1 MYPPTGV
8 FCTLYYNRTQPSII
22 HSTLPMSDEQSNS
35 EESSRVTRR
44 RFLQSLGV
52 AGLAGASGTL
62 LSACGG
68 SGDSGGSETQSGGS
82 ETQSGG
88 TTTASADCTDLSA
101 LSDAQKQQ
109 RQQMVNSLNYVEE
122 TPNENQYCANCQ
134 LYQSPEQEETTGSEC
149 GGCQLFPG
157 AVTANGYCTS
167 WAPKS

>member
-1 MYPPTGV
+1 M
-8 FCTLYYNRTQPSII
+8 
-22 HSTLPMSDEQSNS
+22 STEQSNS

-68 SGDSGGSETQSGGS
+68 SDDSGGGSGADGGSQTQSGG
-82 ETQSGG
+82 GG
-88 TTTASADCTDLSA
+88 TTTASADCSDLSA

-109 RQQMVNSLNYVEE
+109 RQQMANSLNYVEE

-157 AVTANGYCTS
+157 PVTANGYCTS